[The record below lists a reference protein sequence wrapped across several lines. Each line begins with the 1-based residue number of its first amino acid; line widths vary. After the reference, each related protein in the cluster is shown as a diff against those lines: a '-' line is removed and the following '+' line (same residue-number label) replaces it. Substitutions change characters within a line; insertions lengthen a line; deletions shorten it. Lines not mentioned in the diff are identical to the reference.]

1 MFLKIG
7 KPFREQKTRK
17 NTRETK
23 QNKNKKTKVLTSVWL
38 KNLEKYSTFGKILQT
53 NSEKKLQTNSEKK
66 LQKVLRK
73 ALKNTPQKTGSQW
86 QNQFFLLCNMHAVS

>member
-1 MFLKIG
+1 MFQEGMFLKIG

-53 NSEKKLQTNSEKK
+53 NSEKNSRQIQKRNSKKYSVKL
-66 LQKVLRK
+66 
-73 ALKNTPQKTGSQW
+73 
-86 QNQFFLLCNMHAVS
+86 